1 MFESLFA
8 WLQGI
13 ALAGGA
19 KGVFFLAFLQEI
31 IPPIPSTLV
40 TVASGGLFLSGSAV
54 TLESF
59 GHLIAIV
66 ALPIA
71 LGMTLGSVIIYGLVY
86 WGGAPLIK
94 RFGHLVGTSWDDIER
109 LQGRLSGTAVDEIA
123 FFALRSFPLTP
134 SILLNVVC
142 GLVRWNPLSFI
153 ISTFFGTLIRAAWS
167 GFIGWQ
173 LGSALSSYSSF
184 VERANWI
191 VLIGFALAVIGFFA
205 YRRYTAKKKAA
216 AEESI
221 EA

>member
-1 MFESLFA
+1 MFESLFV

-59 GHLIAIV
+59 GRLIGLV

-142 GLVRWNPLSFI
+142 GLVRWNPISFI

-184 VERANWI
+184 VERANWV
-191 VLIGFALAVIGFFA
+191 VLLGFALVVIGFFG
-205 YRRYTAKKKAA
+205 YRRYKTKKKAA
-216 AEESI
+216 VQETI
-221 EA
+221 EP

>member
-1 MFESLFA
+1 MFESLFV

-40 TVASGGLFLSGSAV
+40 TVASGGLFLSGSAI

-59 GHLIAIV
+59 GRLIGLV

-71 LGMTLGSVIIYGLVY
+71 LGMTLGSIIIYGLVY

-109 LQGRLSGTAVDEIA
+109 LQGRLSGTVVDEVA

-142 GLVRWNPLSFI
+142 GLVRWNPISFI
-153 ISTFFGTLIRAAWS
+153 ISTFFGTLIRATWS

-184 VERANWI
+184 VERAHWAI
-191 VLIGFALAVIGFFA
+191 LIIFVVAVIGFFG
-205 YRRYTAKKKAA
+205 YRRYKAKGYNGALPD
-216 AEESI
+216 SQ
-221 EA
+221 